1 MGWKGTLR
9 SISAA
14 SRRAEREARRR
25 QRELE
30 RQRKQI
36 EKMQELERA
45 AYEVQDY
52 ENHVDLLLSVHRE
65 SSDAWDWEAIQ
76 SSEPPVKPTTSH
88 TREETARATL
98 DAFRPGL
105 FDKALGRTESRR
117 EALAEAVE
125 QAREEDER
133 EYQEALWA
141 YERDYADWKAT
152 CDLARGILAGDPKA
166 YIEAI
171 KQTDPFSDISQLG
184 SSMDFHAEESTL
196 VEATLHVNSEQ
207 VVPSEVKTL
216 LKSGRLS
223 VKKMPKTK
231 FYEIHQDYVCG
242 CVLRVARELFALL
255 PIEMVTVNA
264 VATLLNTRTGYLEEQ
279 PILSVA
285 IPRRTLETL
294 NFEMLDPS
302 DSMGNFVHRMAF
314 QKTKGFRAVE
324 RLKPSDLQLGT

>member
-9 SISAA
+9 SISAEM
-14 SRRAEREARRR
+14 RRAEREAQRRR
-25 QRELE
+25 RELE
-30 RQRKQI
+30 RQQNQL

-45 AYEVQDY
+45 LYEVEEY
-52 ENHVDLLLSVHRE
+52 ENRIDLLQSVHKE
-65 SSDAWDWEAIQ
+65 CSDTWDWDAIQ
-76 SSEPPVKPTTSH
+76 SSDPPVKPTKSH
-88 TREETARATL
+88 KNEEAARARL
-98 DAFRPGL
+98 DAFKPGL
-105 FDKALGRTESRR
+105 FDRALGRTESKR

-125 QAREEDER
+125 QAKEEDDR
-133 EYQEALWA
+133 EYQEALRA

-152 CDLARGILAGDPKA
+152 CELARGILAGDLEA

-184 SSMDFHAEESTL
+184 SSLDFRAEDSTL
-196 VEATLHVNSEQ
+196 VEATMHVNSKQ
-207 VVPSEVKTL
+207 VIPSEVKTL

-223 VKKMPKTK
+223 VKEMPGTK
-231 FYEIHQDYVCG
+231 LYGLYQDYVCG

-255 PIEMVTVNA
+255 PIETVMVNA

-285 IPRRTLETL
+285 IPRRTFETL
-294 NFEMLDPS
+294 NFEILDPS

-314 QKTKGFRAVE
+314 QKTKGFSAVE
-324 RLKPSDLQLGT
+324 PLKPSDLQLVT